1 MNLVRLNVGGKTREF
16 HFGLGFIGAFLEAS
30 KISMSEIDAK
40 LQENP
45 FKYIPEMM
53 YHSLKYA
60 ELRNKNEIDFDA
72 FDVSEWIDEAGGIGS
87 QVVVDF
93 STAFFQSL
101 TKDVPKAEED
111 KKKVT

>member
-1 MNLVRLNVGGKTREF
+1 MNKIRLNLGGKTREF
-16 HFGLGFIGAFLEAS
+16 HFGLGFIGSFLEAS
-30 KISMSEIDAK
+30 KISMSEIDVK

-60 ELRNKNEIDFDA
+60 DLRNGNEIDFDA
-72 FDVSEWIDEAGGIGS
+72 FDVAEWIDEVGGIGS
-87 QVVVDF
+87 KVVVDF

-101 TKDVPKAEED
+101 IKDVPKQEED